1 LHRRPGGAPI
11 KGHNPEIIGYQ
22 EAESDAVGGLEA
34 FERLTAMT
42 VAYGGMRLIIAGLA
56 LVWAQTAG
64 AQENL
69 DHGKTPAQLFAS
81 DCAVCHKSPQG
92 LTKSGGLFGIEGFLR
107 QHYTASRESAAALAK
122 YLEASGAAPAAPAK
136 KGTTTKRA
144 AKGDAKGAKG
154 GDKGEKKPDGA
165 VTLPGDN
172 KPEDAA
178 KPSEPKASESKPA
191 EPAESKPAE
200 PKTEPAPAPKA
211 D

>member
-1 LHRRPGGAPI
+1 
-11 KGHNPEIIGYQ
+11 
-22 EAESDAVGGLEA
+22 
-34 FERLTAMT
+34 
-42 VAYGGMRLIIAGLA
+42 LA

-92 LTKSGGLFGIEGFLR
+92 LAKSGGEGFLR

-144 AKGDAKGAKG
+144 AKGDAKGGDKG
-154 GDKGEKKPDGA
+154 DAKGEKKPDGA

-172 KPEDAA
+172 KPEDAP